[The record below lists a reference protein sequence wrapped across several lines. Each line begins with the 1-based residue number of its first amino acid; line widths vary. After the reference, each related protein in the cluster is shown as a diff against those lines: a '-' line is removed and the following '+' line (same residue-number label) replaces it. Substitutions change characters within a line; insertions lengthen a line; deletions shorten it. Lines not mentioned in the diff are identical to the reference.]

1 MAVERYMCPSCGTEV
16 EVGSKCTGCPPEKK
30 RRKLREKAAVAR
42 KKAWQQGQVY
52 DGLGLPDDEF
62 DYEGFVQR
70 EFGGKP
76 HRQVGLKWYWWVTGA
91 VLAGAMAVAL
101 FGGLW

>member
-1 MAVERYMCPSCGTEV
+1 MGT
-16 EVGSKCTGCPPEKK
+16 KCSGCPPEKK
-30 RRKLREKAAVAR
+30 RRKRKEKAVAAR
-42 KKAWQQGQVY
+42 KKAWEQGQVY

-62 DYEGFVQR
+62 DYEEFVRR

-76 HRQVGLKWYWWVTGA
+76 HRQIGIKWYWWVTGA
-91 VLAGAMAVAL
+91 VLLGAMAVAL